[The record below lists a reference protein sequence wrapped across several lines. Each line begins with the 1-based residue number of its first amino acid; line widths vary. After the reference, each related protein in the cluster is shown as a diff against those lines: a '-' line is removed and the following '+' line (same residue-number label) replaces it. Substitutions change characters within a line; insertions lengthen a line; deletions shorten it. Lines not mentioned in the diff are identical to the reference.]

1 MLGKR
6 LDGPSAASAAIGAA
20 KAAPIA
26 ALAML
31 LLCLALP
38 AAAQQAE
45 PTAAP
50 TPMQSLTRVDAP
62 LALSLVVYPNYGSA
76 PLTVG
81 AYADVLDPLD
91 AEIVSYYWNFGDGN
105 TSTLPAPLLVLNTY
119 KNPGTYLVV
128 LRVVAAD
135 GRSATAFAG
144 VNVHSAAQ

>member
-1 MLGKR
+1 M
-6 LDGPSAASAAIGAA
+6 
-20 KAAPIA
+20 
-26 ALAML
+26 

-38 AAAQQAE
+38 AAAQEAE
-45 PTAAP
+45 PAAAP
-50 TPMQSLTRVDAP
+50 TPMESLTRIATP

-105 TSTLPAPLLVLNTY
+105 VSTLPAPLMVLNTY
-119 KNPGTYLVV
+119 KNTGTYLVM
-128 LRVVAAD
+128 LRVVTAD

-144 VNVHSAAQ
+144 VTVRSAPR

>member
-6 LDGPSAASAAIGAA
+6 LDELSAASAAIGAA

-26 ALAML
+26 ALAL

-105 TSTLPAPLLVLNTY
+105 VSTLPAPLMVLNTY

-128 LRVVAAD
+128 LRVVTAD

-144 VNVHSAAQ
+144 VNVRSTPQ